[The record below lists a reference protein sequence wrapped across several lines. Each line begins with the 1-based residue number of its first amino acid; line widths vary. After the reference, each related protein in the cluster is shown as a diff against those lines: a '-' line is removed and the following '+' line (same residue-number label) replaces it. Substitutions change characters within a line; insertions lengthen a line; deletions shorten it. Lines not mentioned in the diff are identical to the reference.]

1 MLEESLLL
9 KEVLPNIL
17 YFQCVGEQSYNH
29 TMRRFNKMYAELQAR
44 AIWNVLVEGSTEDRL
59 SLIESYNAIKA
70 IKKKLGMDFF
80 KVRVAF
86 LDQRSTGFEHN
97 AFAENVAT
105 NRGLCLRFFQ
115 CKEEALNWLQKLA

>member
-1 MLEESLLL
+1 MSEESLLL

-17 YFQCVGEQSYNH
+17 YFQCVGEQSYDH

-44 AIWNVLVEGSTEDRL
+44 AVWNVLVEGATKDRL
-59 SLIESYNAIKA
+59 SLIESYNAIKS
-70 IKKKLGMDFF
+70 IKKKLGLDFF

-86 LDQRSTGFEHN
+86 LDQRSKGFEHN
-97 AFAENVAT
+97 VFAENVAT

-115 CKEEALNWLQKLA
+115 CKEEALNWLQTST

>member
-17 YFQCVGEQSYNH
+17 YFQCVGEQSYND
-29 TMRRFNKMYAELQAR
+29 TMRRFNKMYAELKAH
-44 AIWNVLVEGSTEDRL
+44 AIWNVLVEGATEDRL
-59 SLIESYNAIKA
+59 SLIESYNAIKS

-97 AFAENVAT
+97 VFAENVAT

-115 CKEEALNWLQKLA
+115 CKEEALNWLQKSA